1 MADKILI
8 TGASGAMGRLLI
20 KHFLGR
26 EPVIGLDRRPFMG
39 RPMELEFHQV
49 DLRKKKAENLFRRES
64 IKAVYHLQIDH
75 NLHGKETEHHQR
87 NVRGT
92 MKLLEYCE
100 RYKVP
105 KLIFLSS
112 CNVYGPNPMNPNF
125 LSEDAPLGGAAGN
138 PAMQSQIEA
147 EMYVMTHL
155 WKQPEMEVVILR
167 PVHIVGPTVHNPVV
181 RYLRMGRVPTLMGF
195 DPMLQLIHEDDVVHA
210 LALAARP
217 GIRGIYNVVGP
228 GQVPLSVILKELGA
242 GRIPIPHPVA
252 MSLTR
257 RLWEMGLSAF
267 SAPELNFLR
276 FVCNIDGARATRDLG
291 FVPRYSLPETIRS
304 IRGLRA
310 A

>member
-8 TGASGAMGRLLI
+8 SGASGAMGRLLI

-64 IKAVYHLQIDH
+64 VRAVYHMEIDH
-75 NLHGKETEHHQR
+75 GLHGREQERYQR

-105 KLIFLSS
+105 KLVFLSS

-125 LSEDAPLGGAAGN
+125 LSEDAPLGGAAAN

-155 WKQPEMEVVILR
+155 WKQPEMEVAILR

-181 RYLRMGRVPTLMGF
+181 RYFRMARVPTMLGF

-217 GIRGIYNVVGP
+217 GVRGIYNIVGP
-228 GQVPLSVILKELGA
+228 GQAPLSVILRELGA
-242 GRIPIPHPVA
+242 ARIPVPHPVM
-252 MSLTR
+252 MSMAR
-257 RLWEMGLSAF
+257 RLWPMDLFPF
-267 SAPELNFLR
+267 SPGELNFLR
-276 FVCNIDGARATRDLG
+276 FLCNIDGSRAARELG
-291 FVPRYSLPETIRS
+291 FVPRYSLAETIRS